1 MNIEEA
7 IKRLRKIQ
15 EEQEDMI
22 ITGKLDDDI
31 FYDENVLKDFEKDN
45 EAIETLLNEYEK
57 QQDRI
62 NKAIELLEQ
71 ELKHCEQEKQDYN
84 ICHIQVKIQ
93 KHLLKILKGE

>member
-7 IKRLRKIQ
+7 I
-15 EEQEDMI
+15 
-22 ITGKLDDDI
+22 GKLKDTVKQCHNSKECWENESCSDCYVEIEDI
-31 FYDENVLKDFEKDN
+31 K
-45 EAIETLLNEYEK
+45 AIETLLNEYEK